1 LPILLEKLLKT
12 VPDVPWIRLMYA
24 FPGYV
29 TTPLIDLMATEKQ
42 ILPYLDLPLQHAEPK
57 ILRAMRRPTD
67 IHKTRQLLSQIRSEV
82 DNVALRTTFIV
93 GYPGEDEAAF
103 QNLVEFIQNVQ
114 FDHVGIFPY
123 SFEPGS
129 PAEPLGNPVPEHVKV
144 QRLEYLMQI
153 QAGISLERNQRF
165 IGQVLDVL
173 IEGVDEE
180 NRISIGR
187 SYRDAPEIDGLVIVE
202 GLAPV
207 GEIVSVQV
215 NSAITHDLVGEIV
228 TRE

>member
-1 LPILLEKLLKT
+1 
-12 VPDVPWIRLMYA
+12 MYA

-67 IHKTRQLLSQIRSEV
+67 IHKTRHLLSQIRSEV

-228 TRE
+228 TRD

>member
-1 LPILLEKLLKT
+1 
-12 VPDVPWIRLMYA
+12 MYA

-42 ILPYLDLPLQHAEPK
+42 ILPYLDLPLQHAEPN

-82 DNVALRTTFIV
+82 EDVALRTTFIV

-129 PAEPLGNPVPEHVKV
+129 PAEPLGDPVQEQVKV
-144 QRLEYLMQI
+144 QRLEHLMQI

-202 GLAPV
+202 GLAPL